1 MKKSNEN
8 ADRSVSKNPIQ
19 KIAEEEKVK
28 KESPTLPEEKDDEG
42 DDEDIRERR
51 GVSCILQDGSLVEMV
66 YDNKKHI
73 SKLAK
78 YKDGKVTIE
87 DSVPL
92 NDYTVFMP
100 MSPNQSI
107 LENGF
112 ILFPSEAIDYES
124 NEALY
129 YEVRAF
135 IEKYVKVSDKFLS
148 VVAVYVMLSWVYD
161 KFQNIPYLRAVGLF
175 GTGKSRLL
183 LVAGHICYKAVL
195 AGGSTSTAAMFRT
208 LDLFKPTLVFDEAEL
223 GEKESIEM
231 RQVLRQGY
239 SAGAPV
245 SRMDKGANGKMYIQ
259 TFHVF
264 GPKIIASQS
273 DFRDPALES
282 RCLTEFMYPL
292 EEKDKRPIE
301 LSKQFKE
308 EALLLRNKLLMFRFK
323 NYGLITAD
331 EEALKEI
338 KLPRL
343 RQTGL
348 AIVSVAKM
356 LGLQPLQDVVEFL
369 SDYEEV
375 IENQMTD
382 TVEHDILLCLLDLMV
397 QGHIKTSG
405 KVRIGYDLADR
416 FNQRNYEEYS
426 DKKPSE
432 SSSPYNVMKYS
443 SYKVSPK
450 KIGWYVRKMGLRV
463 ERDSDGFF
471 IPIITEYPKIKLLA
485 RRYRLD
491 RLYVI
496 PDNNMSGVARFVD
509 AETKANNLK
518 LKEEKK
524 KQKEEQEKR
533 REAAIERGKK
543 VDPSV
548 EADYEEFIGRLPP
561 KQSSQS

>member
-1 MKKSNEN
+1 MKKGSEN
-8 ADRSVSKNPIQ
+8 ADRSDSKNPIQ
-19 KIAEEEKVK
+19 KIAEEEKEK
-28 KESPTLPEEKDDEG
+28 KTESVPSQEKEEGKEE
-42 DDEDIRERR
+42 DEDEDEVRERR
-51 GVSCILQDGSLVEMV
+51 GASYILPDGSLVEML
-66 YDNKKHI
+66 YDAKKHT
-73 SKLAK
+73 SKLVV
-78 YKDGKVTIE
+78 YKDGKVTLE
-87 DSVPL
+87 DSVRID
-92 NDYTVFMP
+92 DYTMFMP

-112 ILFPSEAIDYES
+112 ILFPSETIDYQS

-129 YEVRAF
+129 YEIRAF
-135 IEKYVKVSDKFLS
+135 IERYVKVTDKFLS

-323 NYGLITAD
+323 NYGLVTAD
-331 EEALKEI
+331 EETLKEI

-356 LGLQPLQDVVEFL
+356 LGLQPLQDVVKFL

-382 TVEHDILLCLLDLMV
+382 TVEHDILLCLLDLMA

-405 KVRIGYDLADR
+405 KVRIGYDLAER

-432 SSSPYNVMKYS
+432 SSSPYSVMKYS

-471 IPIITEYPKIKLLA
+471 IPVITEYLKIKLLA

-496 PDNNMSGVARFVD
+496 PDNNPSGVARFLD

-518 LKEEKK
+518 LREERKKKREEEEKRK
-524 KQKEEQEKR
+524 KQ
-533 REAAIERGKK
+533 REARERDQKPLS
-543 VDPSV
+543 DN
-548 EADYEEFIGRLPP
+548 
-561 KQSSQS
+561 